1 MLLLYCETV
10 PIHIFI
16 LCFLNITINKIK
28 LTSELKI
35 VMNKDKQ
42 NTLYKMKALC
52 RRSTD
57 CMLPINHGSRLED
70 LGFITEE
77 LCSTQ
82 TAGKKKEKTK
92 KREKG

>member
-1 MLLLYCETV
+1 
-10 PIHIFI
+10 
-16 LCFLNITINKIK
+16 
-28 LTSELKI
+28 
-35 VMNKDKQ
+35 
-42 NTLYKMKALC
+42 MKALC

-82 TAGKKKEKTK
+82 TAGKKKLKDKKKNNTK
-92 KREKG
+92 QGLAPLFQTNHCPADFNSNSNKIHLPVII